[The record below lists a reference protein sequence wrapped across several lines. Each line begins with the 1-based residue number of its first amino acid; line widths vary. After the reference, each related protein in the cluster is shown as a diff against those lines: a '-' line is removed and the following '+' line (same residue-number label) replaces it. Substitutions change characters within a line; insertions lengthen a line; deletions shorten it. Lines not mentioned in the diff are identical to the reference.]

1 MDSVADML
9 TRIRNANTARLV
21 KTAIP
26 HSRLKEGIAR
36 VLKDEGY
43 IKDYQVT
50 GDAPTNRSIH
60 VYLRYDQDGDP
71 ILTSLIRVSRP
82 GRRIFR
88 GVAKIDKVLD
98 GLGISILSTPQGILS
113 DRECRKKRMGGEVL
127 CTVW

>member
-1 MDSVADML
+1 MDPVSDML
-9 TRIRNANTARLV
+9 TRIRNANSARLGKAV
-21 KTAIP
+21 VP

-36 VLKDEGY
+36 VLKQEGY

-50 GDAPTNRSIH
+50 GEDPVHRAIH
-60 VYLRYDQDGDP
+60 VYLRYGLDGDP